1 MNKDAPFL
9 FQLHML
15 WSLHSDTSSSSV
27 NKEQFHMLSLSLV
40 HEELLLLGELVLLG
54 LIIGG
59 HMRKSLGGP

>member
-15 WSLHSDTSSSSV
+15 WSLHSGTSSSSV